1 MRRTMLEWN
10 KRKEGEEEA
19 ETLRIKPLL
28 NKNVVF

>member
-1 MRRTMLEWN
+1 MLEWN

-19 ETLRIKPLL
+19 ETLLRIKPLL